1 MSACMAVAAVRTNQ
15 DKAAKGRQTE
25 MQGEKQGCMEGGRDA
40 GREAGMQGASWR
52 QLVDLKA
59 RQWRGVAGSVEPS
72 KWLPA
77 GAGRRGGRERSTQC
91 AV

>member
-1 MSACMAVAAVRTNQ
+1 MAVAAVRTNH
-15 DKAAKGRQTE
+15 DKAAKGRQT
-25 MQGEKQGCMEGGRDA
+25 DT
-40 GREAGMQGASWR
+40 GREAGMQGGSWR